1 MQEAEKD
8 LALYQKLYH
17 KLFNAVTDALALMEE
32 GAFLRAGTLLQEAQ
46 EEAEE
51 LYMQGIS

>member
-1 MQEAEKD
+1 MQETEKD
-8 LALYQKLYH
+8 LALYQRLYH